1 MNFTVCHL
9 KRRTLS
15 HIIICFHTLIFNV
28 RVFLSPGSVA
38 MSFLEIGGLFG
49 SITSGYITD
58 KLVLKVGH

>member
-1 MNFTVCHL
+1 MNFTVYPL

-15 HIIICFHTLIFNV
+15 HNTICFYILISNV
-28 RVFLSPGSVA
+28 CVLLSPGSVA
-38 MSFLEIGGLFG
+38 MGFLEIGGLFG